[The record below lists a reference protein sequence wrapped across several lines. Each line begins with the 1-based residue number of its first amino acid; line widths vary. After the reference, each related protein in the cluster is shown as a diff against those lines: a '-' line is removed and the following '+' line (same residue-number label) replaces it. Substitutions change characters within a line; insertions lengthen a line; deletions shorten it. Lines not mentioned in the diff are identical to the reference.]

1 MSHQSIAVIIPCYK
15 VQKQIASV
23 LESIGGEVTSIY
35 VVDDQCP
42 ENTGEFVKKTI
53 QDPRVKVL
61 FHQKNQGVGGA
72 VMSGYR
78 KALEDQN
85 KILVKI
91 DGDGQ
96 MDPCLINQFIRP
108 LLDGKADYAK
118 GNRFYYLDGLSR
130 MPKLRL
136 FGNAVLS
143 FITKLSSGYWS
154 MFDPT
159 NGYTA
164 IHSEV
169 ARLMDFGKVSQRY
182 FFESDMLFR
191 LSLLKAV
198 VVDIPMRAVYEDEPT
213 SLQPIKV
220 APEFLWKNIKN
231 FLKRIFYNYYLRDM
245 SLASIELPVGVLL
258 VLFSAI
264 FGGYHW
270 FISYSTGEVSTPGT
284 IMLAALPLLIGTQ
297 FVLSFFSYDIAH
309 QPKVPIHPLL
319 SRENKDD

>member
-1 MSHQSIAVIIPCYK
+1 MIKSVAVIIPCYK
-15 VQKQIASV
+15 VQEQIGSV
-23 LESIGGEVTSIY
+23 LSRIGKEVNAIY
-35 VVDDQCP
+35 VVDDKCP
-42 ENTGEFVKKTI
+42 QGTGKFVEDNCKD
-53 QDPRVKVL
+53 QRVKVIY
-61 FHQKNQGVGGA
+61 HSKNLGVGGA
-72 VMSGYR
+72 VMTGYR
-78 KALEDQN
+78 QAIKDN
-85 KILVKI
+85 FDILVKI

-96 MDPCLINQFIRP
+96 MDPSLIKQFIRP
-108 LLDGKADYAK
+108 LLEEKADYTK

-130 MPKLRL
+130 MPKIRL
-136 FGNAVLS
+136 FGNAILS

-169 ARLMDFGKVSQRY
+169 ARFMDFGKVSQRY

-213 SLQPIKV
+213 SLQPVKV
-220 APEFLWKNIKN
+220 IPEFLRKNIKN

-245 SLASIELPVGVLL
+245 SLASIELPLGIIL

-270 FISYSTGEVSTPGT
+270 FLSYTTGEVSSPGT
-284 IMLAALPLLIGTQ
+284 IMLAAIPLLIGVQ

-309 QPKVPIHPLL
+309 QPQVPIHPLL